1 MIASLHPCWKP
12 GCPTTHKLF
21 ILSIAMVSTCG
32 WSQTQLGTVFG
43 TITHQ
48 TGSAITGAQISV
60 SSVSTGLK
68 RGART
73 DITGQY
79 QMVGLPTG
87 RYTVRIEKEEFQTW
101 FREGIAISP
110 AAAIAINVALRV
122 GRVPQQVT
130 ATADVPTIDNITST
144 VSAAIPEQSAGRATQ
159 FSRMRRA
166 ISLTTPAGYLRPS
179 ALAAK
184 FNWMHDSHFSGQSST
199 QSFIAAF
206 RRCQRNKRTGYR
218 VTIRGCW
225 GFMLPEAGVDEIK
238 NASWI
243 SCELWSFRSSTPRMT
258 GALCRFPQAA
268 SEAHADGAATA
279 MAFWR
284 TEDKKLWSSQDT
296 R

>member
-1 MIASLHPCWKP
+1 
-12 GCPTTHKLF
+12 
-21 ILSIAMVSTCG
+21 
-32 WSQTQLGTVFG
+32 
-43 TITHQ
+43 
-48 TGSAITGAQISV
+48 
-60 SSVSTGLK
+60 
-68 RGART
+68 
-73 DITGQY
+73 
-79 QMVGLPTG
+79 MVGLPTG
-87 RYTVRIEKEEFQTW
+87 RYTVRIEKEEFQTEI
-101 FREGIAISP
+101 REGIAISQ

-144 VSAAIPEQSAGRATQ
+144 VSAAIPEQSAGTATQ

-166 ISLTTPAGYLRPS
+166 ISLTTPAGCLRPS

-184 FNWMHDSHFSGQSST
+184 FSWTHGQW
-199 QSFIAAF
+199 
-206 RRCQRNKRTGYR
+206 NKRTGYR

-243 SCELWSFRSSTPRMT
+243 SCELWGFRSSTPRMT